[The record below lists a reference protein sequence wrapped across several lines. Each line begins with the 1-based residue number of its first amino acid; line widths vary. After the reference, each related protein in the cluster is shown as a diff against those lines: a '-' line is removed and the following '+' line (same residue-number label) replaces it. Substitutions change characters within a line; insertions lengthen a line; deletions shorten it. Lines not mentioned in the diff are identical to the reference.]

1 MNGSEFN
8 WSEFFAMGG
17 YATFVWSSYALTAVV
32 LIANIVQ
39 PLRQRKQIISRIK
52 RALKREQQHKQQ
64 ASLQE

>member
-32 LIANIVQ
+32 LIANIIM
-39 PLRQRKQIISRIK
+39 PLRQRRQVIGRIR
-52 RALKREQQHKQQ
+52 RAMRREQQQTPPT
-64 ASLQE
+64 SLQE